1 METLEKVG
9 EIAARVFYI
18 ASLIA
23 VEGSIM
29 YTLYFVYTVSMVIGL
44 VCTLPAIGFM
54 CTLGFLIREL
64 ISQIKLVAR
73 GEEVPKNPSMLQPPA
88 FL

>member
-9 EIAARVFYI
+9 EITTRVI
-18 ASLIA
+18 GVALLIFL
-23 VEGSIM
+23 EGGLVYMLYFM
-29 YTLYFVYTVSMVIGL
+29 YTLSTIMGVVY
-44 VCTLPAIGFM
+44 TLPAIGVL
-54 CTLGFLIREL
+54 CTLGLLVREFIR
-64 ISQIKLVAR
+64 QIKLVAR